1 MSEQSFK
8 QAYEVL
14 SRHAQT
20 LRDQTEPGIDD
31 LLKIVTES
39 VQAFKVCSQRIDAV
53 EKALEQA
60 LATAEREIA
69 ASPGKTAGKTATVS
83 SEGSPAKAPA
93 PAAEPL
99 DDEEDRDIPF

>member
-20 LRDQTEPGIDD
+20 LREQTEPGIDD

-39 VQAFKVCSQRIDAV
+39 VQAFKVCSHRIDAV

-60 LATAEREIA
+60 LATAERDIA
-69 ASPGKTAGKTATVS
+69 AKPDKTSAKTVPTS
-83 SEGSPAKAPA
+83 GRGSAAKAA
-93 PAAEPL
+93 PPPPL
-99 DDEEDRDIPF
+99 DDDEDGEIPF

>member
-20 LRDQTEPGIDD
+20 LREQTEPGIDD

-39 VQAFKVCSQRIDAV
+39 VQAFKVCSHRIDAV
-53 EKALEQA
+53 EKALEQYGDDD
-60 LATAEREIA
+60 LT
-69 ASPGKTAGKTATVS
+69 
-83 SEGSPAKAPA
+83 
-93 PAAEPL
+93 PL
-99 DDEEDRDIPF
+99 ELQAMYD